1 MTTALVWGLTA
12 VGIVLVTGFCFRVAA
27 GMVHVEGA
35 TFGRAMLCALFSA
48 VVAAAV
54 AAIVVMLTAETT
66 AGRPGL
72 VFYTQWLAA
81 LVVMIV
87 CVAILRSAFA
97 ISFPKAIAVWCA
109 AVGIA
114 VVLGVVLAPLLPT
127 LSALL
132 THYTLSA
139 A

>member
-1 MTTALVWGLTA
+1 MTTALVWGLMA

-35 TFGRAMLCALFSA
+35 TFGRAMLSALFSG
-48 VVAAAV
+48 VVTATAAT
-54 AAIVVMLTAETT
+54 IVMLTAETA
-66 AGRPGL
+66 AGPGL

-97 ISFPKAIAVWCA
+97 TSFPKAIAVWCA
-109 AVGIA
+109 AVGTIT
-114 VVLGVVLAPLLPT
+114 VLGILLVPILVVGW
-127 LSALL
+127 ALL
-132 THYTLSA
+132 GRWGLSSP
-139 A
+139 

>member
-12 VGIVLVTGFCFRVAA
+12 VGVVLVTGFCFRVAA
-27 GMVHVEGA
+27 GMVRVEGA
-35 TFGRAMLCALFSA
+35 TFGRAMRSALFSA
-48 VVAAAV
+48 IVAAAV
-54 AAIVVMLTAETT
+54 AAAVVMLTAETA
-66 AGRPGL
+66 AGPGL
-72 VFYTQWLAA
+72 VFYTRWLAA

-87 CVAILRSAFA
+87 CVAILRNAFA
-97 ISFPKAIAVWCA
+97 TSFPKAIAVWCA

-132 THYTLSA
+132 ARCCLSA

>member
-1 MTTALVWGLTA
+1 MTTALVWGLIA
-12 VGIVLVTGFCFRVAA
+12 VGIVLVTGFCFRVAV

-35 TFGRAMLCALFSA
+35 TFGRAMLSALFSA
-48 VVAAAV
+48 IVAAAF
-54 AAIVVMLTAETT
+54 AATVVMLTAETA
-66 AGRPGL
+66 AGPGL

-81 LVVMIV
+81 LVVMTV
-87 CVAILRSAFA
+87 CVAILRNAFGT
-97 ISFPKAIAVWCA
+97 SLPKAIAVWCA

-114 VVLGVVLAPLLPT
+114 VVLGILLAPLLPT

-132 THYTLSA
+132 ARCTLSA

>member
-1 MTTALVWGLTA
+1 MTTALVWGLIA

-35 TFGRAMLCALFSA
+35 TFGRAMLSALFSS
-48 VVAAAV
+48 VVTATAAT
-54 AAIVVMLTAETT
+54 IVMLTAETA

-81 LVVMIV
+81 LLVMIV

-97 ISFPKAIAVWCA
+97 TSFPKAIAVWCA
-109 AVGIA
+109 AVGLAALLA
-114 VVLGVVLAPLLPT
+114 VLLMPVWAYLAGYLDRLAPT
-127 LSALL
+127 AV
-132 THYTLSA
+132 
-139 A
+139 

>member
-12 VGIVLVTGFCFRVAA
+12 VGVVLMTGFCFRVAA

-35 TFGRAMLCALFSA
+35 TFGRAMLSALFSG

-54 AAIVVMLTAETT
+54 ATTVVMLTAETA

-81 LVVMIV
+81 LLVMIV

-97 ISFPKAIAVWCA
+97 TSFPKAIAVWCA
-109 AVGIA
+109 AVGLAALLA
-114 VVLGVVLAPLLPT
+114 VLFLPGWAYLAGFLDRLAPT
-127 LSALL
+127 AV
-132 THYTLSA
+132 
-139 A
+139 

>member
-1 MTTALVWGLTA
+1 MTVALVWGLTA
-12 VGIVLVTGFCFRVAA
+12 VGIVLVIGFCFRVAA

-35 TFGRAMLCALFSA
+35 TFGRAMLSALFSA
-48 VVAAAV
+48 IVAAAF
-54 AAIVVMLTAETT
+54 AATVVMLTAETA
-66 AGRPGL
+66 AGPGP

-87 CVAILRSAFA
+87 CVAILRNAFA
-97 ISFPKAIAVWCA
+97 TSFPKAIAVWCA
-109 AVGIA
+109 AVGLAI
-114 VVLGVVLAPLLPT
+114 VLGILLAPLLPT

-132 THYTLSA
+132 ARYTLSA

>member
-1 MTTALVWGLTA
+1 MTTALVWGLIA
-12 VGIVLVTGFCFRVAA
+12 VGIVLVTGFCFRAAA
-27 GMVHVEGA
+27 GMVRVEGA
-35 TFGRAMLCALFSA
+35 TFGRAMLSALFSG
-48 VVAAAV
+48 VVTATAAT
-54 AAIVVMLTAETT
+54 IVMLTAETA

-81 LVVMIV
+81 LLVMIV

-97 ISFPKAIAVWCA
+97 TSFPKAIAVWCA
-109 AVGIA
+109 AVGLA
-114 VVLGVVLAPLLPT
+114 VVLSILLAPLLPT

-132 THYTLSA
+132 VRCGLSA

>member
-1 MTTALVWGLTA
+1 MTVALVWGLIA

-35 TFGRAMLCALFSA
+35 TFGRAMLSALFSG

-54 AAIVVMLTAETT
+54 ATTVVMLTAETA
-66 AGRPGL
+66 AGRPDL
-72 VFYTQWLAA
+72 ALYTQWLAA

-87 CVAILRSAFA
+87 SVAILRNAFA
-97 ISFPKAIAVWCA
+97 TSFHKAIAVWCA
-109 AVGIA
+109 AVGLA
-114 VVLGVVLAPLLPT
+114 VVLGILLAPLLPT
-127 LSALL
+127 LSAFLAR
-132 THYTLSA
+132 HTLSA

>member
-1 MTTALVWGLTA
+1 MTTALLWGLIV

-35 TFGRAMLCALFSA
+35 TFGRAMLSALFSV
-48 VVAAAV
+48 VVAAA
-54 AAIVVMLTAETT
+54 AATVVMLTSETA
-66 AGRPGL
+66 AGRPGF

-81 LVVMIV
+81 LLVMIV
-87 CVAILRSAFA
+87 CVAILRSAFTT
-97 ISFPKAIAVWCA
+97 SFPKAIAVWCA

-114 VVLGVVLAPLLPT
+114 VVLSILLAPLLPT

-132 THYTLSA
+132 ARYTLSA

>member
-1 MTTALVWGLTA
+1 MWGLIA

-35 TFGRAMLCALFSA
+35 TFGRAMLSALFSA
-48 VVAAAV
+48 IVTATAAT
-54 AAIVVMLTAETT
+54 IVMLTAETA

-81 LVVMIV
+81 LLVMIV

-97 ISFPKAIAVWCA
+97 TSFPKAIAVWCA
-109 AVGIA
+109 AVGLAALLA
-114 VVLGVVLAPLLPT
+114 VLLMPVWAYLAGFLDRLAPT
-127 LSALL
+127 AV
-132 THYTLSA
+132 
-139 A
+139 

>member
-27 GMVHVEGA
+27 GMVRVEGA
-35 TFGRAMLCALFSA
+35 TFGRAMLSALFSA
-48 VVAAAV
+48 IVAAAFG
-54 AAIVVMLTAETT
+54 ATVVMLTAETA
-66 AGRPGL
+66 AGPGL
-72 VFYTQWLAA
+72 VIYTRWLAA

-97 ISFPKAIAVWCA
+97 TSFPKAIAVWCA
-109 AVGIA
+109 AVGLA
-114 VVLGVVLAPLLPT
+114 ALLAVVLAPLLPT

-132 THYTLSA
+132 ARCTLSA

>member
-1 MTTALVWGLTA
+1 MTTALVWGLIA

-35 TFGRAMLCALFSA
+35 TFGRTMLSALFSA
-48 VVAAAV
+48 IVAAT
-54 AAIVVMLTAETT
+54 AATIIMLTAETA

-81 LVVMIV
+81 LLVMIV

-97 ISFPKAIAVWCA
+97 TSFPKAISVWCT

-114 VVLGVVLAPLLPT
+114 VVLSILLAPLLT
-127 LSALL
+127 ALSALVVRCC
-132 THYTLSA
+132 LSA

>member
-1 MTTALVWGLTA
+1 MNVALVWGLIA
-12 VGIVLVTGFCFRVAA
+12 VGIVLLAGSCFRVAA

-35 TFGRAMLCALFSA
+35 TFGRATLSALFSA
-48 VVAAAV
+48 IVTATAAT
-54 AAIVVMLTAETT
+54 IVMLTAETA

-81 LVVMIV
+81 LLVMIV

-97 ISFPKAIAVWCA
+97 TSFPKAISVWCT

-127 LSALL
+127 LSALFAR
-132 THYTLSA
+132 YTLSA

>member
-1 MTTALVWGLTA
+1 MTTALVWGLIA
-12 VGIVLVTGFCFRVAA
+12 VGIVLLTGFCFRVAA

-35 TFGRAMLCALFSA
+35 TFGRAMLSALFSG

-54 AAIVVMLTAETT
+54 AATVVMLTAETA
-66 AGRPGL
+66 AGRPDL
-72 VFYTQWLAA
+72 ALYTQWLAA

-97 ISFPKAIAVWCA
+97 TSFPKAIAVWCA
-109 AVGIA
+109 AVGLA
-114 VVLGVVLAPLLPT
+114 VLLAVLLVPAWAYLAVWLER
-127 LSALL
+127 L
-132 THYTLSA
+132 TPPA